1 MRLEFSQSVNAMYIS
16 EYKLSRL
23 ITSNYQYIE
32 KEVLVPRVV
41 VSTYWNPI
49 DRTLVIQ
56 KNNIKIKQKPSNK

>member
-32 KEVLVPRVV
+32 KDVLVPRVV
-41 VSTYWNPI
+41 VSTYWNLI